1 MVIVGNS
8 GCGKSTLPI
17 LFSKYL
23 TKKMKNE
30 DVILNSVNSLG
41 KSYSNK
47 EWHLKR
53 DVISDLLPILPF
65 EGKECLFT
73 VNDSFK
79 SVGKFKLDPRFKF
92 TDKRLINHLLKLSE
106 ENPNQDVNLKIK
118 VGEKSVKS
126 SYLKIIDLN
135 EEFDAFIRS
144 IYDNSPSPLLKFLN
158 SSKKDKDNYHY
169 LIVENITR
177 KNELKFI
184 KLIEYIDE
192 KTELSNNLFI
202 IGTLNSNNTTHKF
215 SHSLLDRV
223 NVLELENCNI
233 EEYLSFNF
241 NKFPDFKDLNY
252 LEFFSENLS
261 NLSILDFKEIFQEIA
276 YNEFDLWNL
285 ISKELNSINDIF
297 INESFEISFR
307 TINDILKFML
317 VSWKYEKKPY
327 NWKNW
332 EKYFDIQF
340 KQKLIP
346 KIYEST
352 NIENVFKNLMELCRK
367 SEDIGFIEE
376 NIRFPKSYL
385 KLKNME
391 YNLKKGN
398 HYLFN
403 SHNFIKTIP
412 DIENVIIAS
421 NNDKKSN
428 INNSDKNISKYG
440 TNIYK
445 SGDFFTINKQIN
457 RKHVNFG
464 KFNSLSDATF
474 VKSILVDN
482 DWKLS
487 RIRNN
492 DCIYHHN
499 DLYWLIKVLSDKL
512 VILGKFNSYNE
523 ANEHVEWLVKEYK
536 TNNDFEVYIPKKSEK
551 YDEDMTNVLNEI
563 NGWNKLVFKA
573 INNIESSVFSLDDLK
588 DLDIFEMYQFED
600 QSLENIILENL
611 NDLANLKLIEKLG
624 NNYYKK
630 VV

>member
-1 MVIVGNS
+1 M
-8 GCGKSTLPI
+8 
-17 LFSKYL
+17 
-23 TKKMKNE
+23 KKE

-92 TDKRLINHLLKLSE
+92 TDKKLINHLLKLSE

-118 VGEKSVKS
+118 VGEKSIKS

-177 KNELKFI
+177 KNELNFI
-184 KLIEYIDE
+184 KLIDYIDE

-202 IGTLNSNNTTHKF
+202 IGTLNSNNTTNKF

-252 LEFFSENLS
+252 LEFFSEDLS
-261 NLSILDFKEIFQEIA
+261 KLSILDFKEIFQEIA

-285 ISKELNSINDIF
+285 ISEELNSINDIF
-297 INESFEISFR
+297 INEGFEISFR

-346 KIYEST
+346 KIYDST
-352 NIENVFKNLMELCRK
+352 NIEIVFKNLMELCRK

-391 YNLKKGN
+391 YNLKNGN

-403 SHNFIKTIP
+403 SHNYIKNIP
-412 DIENVIIAS
+412 DIENVTLAN

-457 RKHVNFG
+457 RKHVKFG

-512 VILGKFNSYNE
+512 VILGKFDSYNE

-536 TNNDFEVYIPKKSEK
+536 TNDDFEVYIPKKSEN
-551 YDEDMTNVLNEI
+551 YVEDMANVLNEI

-588 DLDIFEMYQFED
+588 DLDLFEMYQFED